1 MLATFL
7 LLSLLAA
14 PAGAASP
21 AAACSGADP
30 AIVKTALQS
39 STQNG
44 PLRHLVVA
52 ITVSNLSDVKQASN
66 VLQSVAVYQ
75 DGNKV
80 DNKGV
85 KPLAAHQLQTVT
97 YTFDRSAQAAP
108 GTTHLRFKLSLEG
121 ATPANADCNTEN
133 DEARLNV

>member
-1 MLATFL
+1 MLASVS
-7 LLSLLAA
+7 LLSFLTSSTV
-14 PAGAASP
+14 AASGG
-21 AAACSGADP
+21 ACTGPDP

-39 STQNG
+39 STENG
-44 PLRHLVVA
+44 SLRHLVVA
-52 ITVSNLSDVKQASN
+52 ITVSNLGDVKQASN
-66 VLQSVAVYQ
+66 VLQAVAVYQ

-85 KPLAAHQLQTVT
+85 KPLGAHQLTTVT

-108 GTTHLRFKLSLEG
+108 GTTHLRFKLGLEG
-121 ATPANADCNTEN
+121 ATPAGADCNTDN

>member
-1 MLATFL
+1 MHSSFL
-7 LLSLLAA
+7 WLSLFAS
-14 PAGAASP
+14 PVIAASGST
-21 AAACSGADP
+21 CTGSDP

-44 PLRHLVVA
+44 ALAHFVVA
-52 ITVSNLSDVKQASN
+52 ITVSNSSDVKQASN

-85 KPLAAHQLQTVT
+85 KPLAAHQSTTVT

-121 ATPANADCNTEN
+121 ATPATADCNTDN